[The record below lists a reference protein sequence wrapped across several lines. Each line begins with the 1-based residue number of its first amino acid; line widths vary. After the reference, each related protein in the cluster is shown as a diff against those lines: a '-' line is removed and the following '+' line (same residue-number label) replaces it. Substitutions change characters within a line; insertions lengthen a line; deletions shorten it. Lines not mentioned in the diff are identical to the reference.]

1 MNTKQVVKEIISEIP
16 VLPYEWEGY
25 GVTTDIEVSSNITLK
40 KSKSSYCSGAV
51 FEFLYRLLCK
61 FKKWDKLKKSA
72 REELYRYCYVRTD
85 LDDSY
90 FWGLPE
96 GLVQAGLATEVR
108 PALVDESG
116 IFFGQLYDWEEG
128 SDEPILG
135 HAVVCIKQWKNKG
148 GKPAIWTFSADN
160 ISLNQTGEDYWSIDH
175 PRKTRERQWCVAQLD
190 TGWLEG

>member
-51 FEFLYRLLCK
+51 FEFLYRLLK
-61 FKKWDKLKKSA
+61 KYGKWDKLKESA

-85 LDDSY
+85 IDEKY
-90 FWGLPE
+90 FWGLPAGIE
-96 GLVQAGLATEVR
+96 ALGLGEVVE
-108 PALVDESG
+108 PSSVGEDG
-116 IFFGQLYDWEEG
+116 FYFGQLFDWEKG
-128 SDEPILG
+128 NSDPVLG
-135 HAVVCIKQWKNKG
+135 HAVVCIKQWKNKS

-160 ISLNQTGEDYWSIDH
+160 IGLNQTGEDYWSIDH

>member
-1 MNTKQVVKEIISEIP
+1 MNTKQTVQQIISEIT
-16 VLPYEWEGY
+16 VLPYEWKGH

-40 KSKSSYCSGAV
+40 KSKSSYCSGVV
-51 FEFLYRLLCK
+51 FEFLHRLLK
-61 FKKWDKLKKSA
+61 KYDKWDKLKESA
-72 REELYRYCYVRTD
+72 REDLYRYCYVRTD
-85 LDDSY
+85 LDPSY

-108 PALVDESG
+108 PSLVDESG

-128 SDEPILG
+128 NDEPILG
-135 HAVVCIKQWKNKG
+135 HAVVCLRQHKNKS

-160 ISLNQTGEDYWSIDH
+160 IDLDQTGEDYWSVDH

-190 TGWLEG
+190 TSWLEG